1 MAMKKC
7 KECGADISSSAKVCP
22 KCGKKLK
29 GSISRIIIGIII
41 VFIGIGIIASS
52 SPETVNT
59 SNEIK
64 SAISQEKF
72 TLLSDK
78 MTQDS
83 IGSTYIEGEIKNNT
97 NKQYSYVQVTFNL
110 YDSKGNQLGTAL
122 ANINNLDPNA
132 TWKYK
137 AIGLTTEKVT
147 SYKLVEIT
155 GW

>member
-29 GSISRIIIGIII
+29 GSKSKIIIGIII
-41 VFIGIGIIASS
+41 IFVGIGVIASS
-52 SPETVNT
+52 PENVNT
-59 SNEIK
+59 SNELK
-64 SAISQEKF
+64 NTISQEKF
-72 TLLSDK
+72 TLLSDR
-78 MTQDS
+78 MTEDG

-97 NKQYSYVQVTFNL
+97 NKQYSYVQVSFNL

-122 ANINNLDPNA
+122 ANINNLDSNA

-147 SYKLVEIT
+147 SYKLVEVT

>member
-29 GSISRIIIGIII
+29 GSKSKIIIGIII
-41 VFIGIGIIASS
+41 IFVGIGVIASS
-52 SPETVNT
+52 PENVNT
-59 SNEIK
+59 SNELK
-64 SAISQEKF
+64 NTISQEKF
-72 TLLSDK
+72 TLLSDR
-78 MTQDS
+78 MTEDG

-97 NKQYSYVQVTFNL
+97 NKQYSYVQVSFNL

>member
-29 GSISRIIIGIII
+29 GSKSKIIIGIII
-41 VFIGIGIIASS
+41 IFVGIGVIASS
-52 SPETVNT
+52 PENVNT
-59 SNEIK
+59 SNEFK
-64 SAISQEKF
+64 NTISQEKF
-72 TLLSDK
+72 TLLSDR
-78 MTQDS
+78 MTEDG

-97 NKQYSYVQVTFNL
+97 NKQYSYVQVSFNL